1 MCILNNRQFSY
12 ALNLTFVISLSF
24 IAFFIS
30 FVRSFIL
37 FFTHCFGQ
45 KKLKKITFDVVFGCC
60 WCCCCRLLYSHYK
73 FRGAQFNVSLPLQ
86 IEFIFKQLLLFLFSL
101 FFTMSFEFHFWSG
114 CCCVIGHGLY
124 RRIRSLM
131 IWMTYEKKTTY
142 THIKISN
149 SKKRMRWIFKIEV
162 TMRKRHRGQDC

>member
-37 FFTHCFGQ
+37 FFHSLSWTK
-45 KKLKKITFDVVFGCC
+45 KKLKKITFDVVFG
-60 WCCCCRLLYSHYK
+60 CCCRLLYSHYK

-131 IWMTYEKKTTY
+131 IWMTCEKKTTY